1 MKDMA
6 IAIAVVNEVTIL
18 VGQDPARLVPIK
30 PICEA
35 LGIDFEAQ
43 RQRIERDEILNATAC
58 ITKAVAA
65 DGKEREMIS
74 LPMKFIFGWL
84 FTIDTSRVNEDA
96 RPYVIRYKLECYNA
110 LYDYFAGAQTFLKEK
125 QAIIDG
131 MTREYF
137 DSQVNFREAKNT
149 MAEKKKNLQ
158 DILAVDYETWIAN
171 SRQLLIPFLA
181 YDEEKGGAQ

>member
-1 MKDMA
+1 MKDLV
-6 IAIAVVNEVTIL
+6 IAIATVNEVTIL

-35 LGIDFEAQ
+35 LGVNLEGQ
-43 RQRIERDEILNATAC
+43 RQRIERDEILNSTAC
-58 ITKAVAA
+58 MTHAVGA
-65 DGKEREMIS
+65 DGKEREMTC
-74 LPMKFIFGWL
+74 LPIKYIFGWL

-96 RPYVIRYKLECYNA
+96 RPAVIRYKLECYNA

-158 DILAVDYETWIAN
+158 DILAVDYEQWIAN

-181 YDEEKGGAQ
+181 SDEEKGV

>member
-1 MKDMA
+1 MHSM
-6 IAIAVVNEVTIL
+6 IIL
-18 VGQDPARLVPIK
+18 PVLKR
-30 PICEA
+30 
-35 LGIDFEAQ
+35 
-43 RQRIERDEILNATAC
+43 
-58 ITKAVAA
+58 
-65 DGKEREMIS
+65 
-74 LPMKFIFGWL
+74 
-84 FTIDTSRVNEDA
+84 
-96 RPYVIRYKLECYNA
+96 
-110 LYDYFAGAQTFLKEK
+110 FLKEK

-181 YDEEKGGAQ
+181 SDEEKGGAQ